1 VKSHELPDD
10 SKDEF
15 FVSILDVLGTNAD
28 LLNFELRGGVES
40 NLAVDS
46 FLEGVVRLLLDAV
59 PLHNLI
65 VDLVDGLA

>member
-1 VKSHELPDD
+1 MKSHKLPDD

-15 FVSILDVLGTNAD
+15 FVSILDVLGTNTD

-46 FLEGVVRLLLDAV
+46 LLEGVVRLLLDAV

>member
-1 VKSHELPDD
+1 MKSHELPDD

-15 FVSILDVLGTNAD
+15 FISILNVLGTNTD
-28 LLNFELRGGVES
+28 LLNFELRGGVKS

-46 FLEGVVRLLLDAV
+46 LLEGVVWHLLDAV
-59 PLHNLI
+59 PLHNRI